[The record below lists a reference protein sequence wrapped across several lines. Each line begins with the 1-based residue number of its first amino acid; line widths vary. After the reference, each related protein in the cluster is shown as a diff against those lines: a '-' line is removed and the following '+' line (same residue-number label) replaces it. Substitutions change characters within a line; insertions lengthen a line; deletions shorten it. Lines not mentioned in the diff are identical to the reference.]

1 MSVGPLDIIL
11 HGLRDP
17 TDGGFTLLMGIE
29 ATREI
34 GYMGHPIPF
43 DFLSTDD
50 VRHAYSLYTP
60 CERRAIAP
68 AGGKPILA
76 LSFVLF
82 DLLRAFMFFSSPE
95 GQGLV
100 EYALLI
106 LLVGIAVI
114 VMLALFGS
122 GVGNMFSN
130 VMANI

>member
-1 MSVGPLDIIL
+1 
-11 HGLRDP
+11 
-17 TDGGFTLLMGIE
+17 
-29 ATREI
+29 
-34 GYMGHPIPF
+34 
-43 DFLSTDD
+43 
-50 VRHAYSLYTP
+50 
-60 CERRAIAP
+60 
-68 AGGKPILA
+68 
-76 LSFVLF
+76 
-82 DLLRAFMFFSSPE
+82 MFFSSPE